1 MATGTTFLANFDR
14 LGVQVTMLGP
24 EVDKTSTTL
33 KSQATDGGA
42 GGNIVIDGNAFPIS
56 PGESLANVAA
66 RMNTVLTGL
75 STPGF
80 AVFDANLNEI
90 QIETGGNTFV
100 DSGNILNTIAANS
113 YIDGRLDGKRIV
125 IEQSEGG
132 VLQVGPNND
141 DSNRLSVT
149 IGDMRASGPIL
160 NLSGVSVATIESSKS
175 AIGRI
180 DWAIQAVARQR
191 GDLGAMV
198 NRLQFATQYLESA
211 IENTQAAESA
221 IRDADVAEEVAQFTS
236 SQIMTQAATAMVAQ
250 ANAIP
255 QSALQLLQ

>member
-1 MATGTTFLANFDR
+1 M
-14 LGVQVTMLGP
+14 
-24 EVDKTSTTL
+24 
-33 KSQATDGGA
+33 
-42 GGNIVIDGNAFPIS
+42 
-56 PGESLANVAA
+56 
-66 RMNTVLTGL
+66 
-75 STPGF
+75 
-80 AVFDANLNEI
+80 
-90 QIETGGNTFV
+90 
-100 DSGNILNTIAANS
+100 
-113 YIDGRLDGKRIV
+113 
-125 IEQSEGG
+125 
-132 VLQVGPNND
+132 QVGPNNE

-149 IGDMRASGPIL
+149 IGDMIASGPIL

-191 GDLGAMV
+191 GDLGGMV